1 MNRVLPTA
9 VPWFKTLCCLFLFV
23 VASVLI
29 ADKAVCRRDALS
41 ISVGGL
47 WDLTGDYG
55 REGQAAYIAARKAVT
70 CLNSQGG
77 VGGRFLEL
85 IVADTRGEPGRLLLE
100 ARKLVEQKKVVALL
114 GPTSEALIPVL
125 RNYAEKHNVPIVLTS
140 GDDPL
145 LSFRK
150 NKSVSWTFS
159 ISPGL
164 GPAIKALFREFAR
177 AGLESVAPLVADNT
191 RGKRAS
197 LWLQGYGPEYH
208 LRILTTQN
216 FGLHDTDVITQ
227 LQHFKEEGAQVIV
240 AWGPRSCGPVL
251 LRSAM
256 RMGIHMAVPVQLL
269 SSDMLK
275 KYTGSSRL
283 WTAAP
288 PLLLG
293 YDIPLSH
300 PCSFIVNRFIKAMG
314 EKRVRGFSVEELLA
328 AGAAW
333 DALHLTAMGLRT
345 SSTATHSDLRQALED
360 LDQRYYGVM
369 GVFKPSE
376 RDHSGLVPSSL
387 IVLERSKN
395 SWRPVISNRTGQNYS
410 KLN

>member
-1 MNRVLPTA
+1 MAAPG
-9 VPWFKTLCCLFLFV
+9 FKTLCCLFLFL

-29 ADKAVCRRDALS
+29 ADKAACGRDALS

-47 WDLTGDYG
+47 WDLSGDQR
-55 REGQAAYIAARKAVT
+55 REGQAAYIAAKKAVE

-77 VGGRFLEL
+77 IGGRPLEL
-85 IVADTRGEPGRLLLE
+85 VVADTRGEPGRLLLE
-100 ARKLVEQKKVVALL
+100 ARKLVEQKKVAALL

-125 RNYAEKHNVPIVLTS
+125 RNYAETHNVPIVLTS

-145 LSFRK
+145 LPFKK
-150 NKSVSWTFS
+150 NESVFWTFS

-177 AGLESVAPLVADNT
+177 AGLEPVASLVADNEK
-191 RGKRAS
+191 GKRAS

-208 LRILTTQN
+208 LRILPFQD
-216 FGLHDTDVITQ
+216 FGLHDTDVVSQ
-227 LQHFKEEGAQVIV
+227 LQQFKEEGAQVIV

-251 LRSAM
+251 LRSAN
-256 RMGIHMAVPVQLL
+256 RTGVPVAVPVQLL

-275 KYTGSSRL
+275 EYTGSFRL

-293 YDIPLSH
+293 NDIPLSH
-300 PCSFIVNRFIKAMG
+300 PCAFIVNRFMKAM
-314 EKRVRGFSVEELLA
+314 EQEAMGFSIEEFLA

-333 DALHLTAMGLRT
+333 DAIHLTAMGLRT
-345 SSTATHSDLRQALED
+345 SSTATHSVLRQALED
-360 LDQRYYGVM
+360 LDQKYYGVM
-369 GVFKPSE
+369 GVFKPRE

-387 IVLERSKN
+387 IVLERNKN
-395 SWRPVISNRTGQNYS
+395 SWRPVISSR
-410 KLN
+410 KR

>member
-1 MNRVLPTA
+1 MNLGLPKA
-9 VPWFKTLCCLFLFV
+9 APGFKTLCCLFLFV

-47 WDLTGDYG
+47 WDLSGDHCK
-55 REGQAAYIAARKAVT
+55 EGQAAYIAARKAVE

-77 VGGRFLEL
+77 IGGRPLEL
-85 IVADTRGEPGRLLLE
+85 VEADTRGEPGRLLIE
-100 ARKLVEQKKVVALL
+100 ARKLVEQEKVVALL
-114 GPTSEALIPVL
+114 GPTSETLIPVL
-125 RNYAEKHNVPIVLTS
+125 RSYAEAHNVPMVLTS

-145 LSFRK
+145 LPFRK
-150 NKSVSWTFS
+150 KESVSWTYS
-159 ISPGL
+159 ISPSL

-177 AGLESVAPLVADNT
+177 AGLEPVAPLVADNAK
-191 RGKRAS
+191 GKRAS

-208 LRILTTQN
+208 LRVLPPQN
-216 FGLHDTDVITQ
+216 FGLHDTDVVSQ
-227 LQHFKEEGAQVIV
+227 LQQFKEEGAQVIM
-240 AWGPRSCGPVL
+240 AWGPRSWGPVL
-251 LRSAM
+251 LRSAK
-256 RMGIHMAVPVQLL
+256 RTGIPVAVPVQLL

-275 KYTGSSRL
+275 KYTGSFRL

-293 YDIPLSH
+293 NDIPLSH
-300 PCSFIVNRFIKAMG
+300 PCAFIVNRFMKAM
-314 EKRVRGFSVEELLA
+314 EQEARGFSIEECLA

-345 SSTATHSDLRQALED
+345 SSTATHSDLRQALEG
-360 LDQRYYGVM
+360 LNQKYCGVM
-369 GVFKPSE
+369 GVFKPRK

-387 IVLERSKN
+387 IVLERNKN
-395 SWRPVISNRTGQNYS
+395 SWRPVISSR
-410 KLN
+410 KR

>member
-1 MNRVLPTA
+1 MAAPG
-9 VPWFKTLCCLFLFV
+9 FKTLCCLFLFV

-47 WDLTGDYG
+47 WDLSGDH
-55 REGQAAYIAARKAVT
+55 RKEGQAAYMAAKKAVE

-77 VGGRFLEL
+77 IGGRPLEL
-85 IVADTRGEPGRLLLE
+85 VVADTKGEPGRLLLE
-100 ARKLVEQKKVVALL
+100 ARNLVEQKKVVALL
-114 GPTSEALIPVL
+114 GPTSETLIPVL
-125 RNYAEKHNVPIVLTS
+125 RNYAEAHNVPMVLTS

-145 LSFRK
+145 LPFRK
-150 NKSVSWTFS
+150 KESVCWTYS
-159 ISPGL
+159 ISPSL

-177 AGLESVAPLVADNT
+177 AGLEPVAPLVAHNAQ
-191 RGKRAS
+191 GKRAS

-208 LRILTTQN
+208 LRVLPPQN
-216 FGLHDTDVITQ
+216 FGLHDTDVVSQ
-227 LQHFKEEGAQVIV
+227 LQQFKEEGAQVIM
-240 AWGPRSCGPVL
+240 AWGPRSWGPVL
-251 LRSAM
+251 LRSAK
-256 RMGIHMAVPVQLL
+256 RMGITVAVPVQLL

-275 KYTGSSRL
+275 KYTGSFRL

-288 PLLLG
+288 PVLLG

-300 PCSFIVNRFIKAMG
+300 PCAFIVNRFMKTMGKEAM
-314 EKRVRGFSVEELLA
+314 GFSVEECLA

-360 LDQRYYGVM
+360 LDQKYYGVM
-369 GVFKPSE
+369 GVFKPRE

-387 IVLERSKN
+387 IVLERGTN
-395 SWRPVISNRTGQNYS
+395 GWRPVISSSRRR
-410 KLN
+410 

>member
-1 MNRVLPTA
+1 MNLGLPKAT
-9 VPWFKTLCCLFLFV
+9 PWLRILCSLFLFFAV
-23 VASVLI
+23 SGLI
-29 ADKAVCRRDALS
+29 ADKAACRRDALS

-47 WDLTGDYG
+47 WDLSGDRG
-55 REGQAAYIAARKAVT
+55 REGQAACIAARKAVEY
-70 CLNSQGG
+70 LNSQGG
-77 VGGRFLEL
+77 ISGRPLEL
-85 IVADTRGEPGRLLLE
+85 VVADTGGEPGRLLLE
-100 ARKLVEQKKVVALL
+100 ARKLEQKKVVVLL

-125 RNYAEKHNVPIVLTS
+125 RNYAETRNVPIVLTS

-145 LSFRK
+145 LPFRK
-150 NKSVSWTFS
+150 DESVCWTFS

-164 GPAIKALFREFAR
+164 GPTIKALFREFAS
-177 AGLESVAPLVADNT
+177 AGLEPVAPLVADNT
-191 RGKRAS
+191 IGKRAS

-208 LRILTTQN
+208 LRILPPQN
-216 FGLHDTDVITQ
+216 FGLHDTDMVAQ
-227 LQHFKEEGAQVIV
+227 LQQFKKEGAQVIV

-251 LRSAM
+251 LRSAK
-256 RMGIHMAVPVQLL
+256 RMGIHVAVPVQVL

-275 KYTGSSRL
+275 KYAGSFRL

-300 PCSFIVNRFIKAMG
+300 PCAFVVNRFIKAMG
-314 EKRVRGFSVEELLA
+314 KEAGGFSIEEFLA

-360 LDQRYYGVM
+360 LDQSYYGVM
-369 GVFKPSE
+369 GVFKPRK
-376 RDHSGLVPSSL
+376 RDHSGLVPNSL
-387 IVLERSKN
+387 IVLERNKN
-395 SWRPVISNRTGQNYS
+395 SWRPVISSSRY
-410 KLN
+410 

>member
-1 MNRVLPTA
+1 MAAPG
-9 VPWFKTLCCLFLFV
+9 FKTLCCLFLLFA
-23 VASVLI
+23 ASI
-29 ADKAVCRRDALS
+29 PFADKAVCQRDALS
-41 ISVGGL
+41 ISIGGL
-47 WDLTGDYG
+47 WDLSGDHC
-55 REGQAAYIAARKAVT
+55 REGQAAYMAARKAVE

-77 VGGRFLEL
+77 ISGRHVEL
-85 IVADTRGEPGRLLLE
+85 KVADTRGEPGRLLLE
-100 ARKLVEQKKVVALL
+100 ARKLVEQEKVVALL

-125 RNYAEKHNVPIVLTS
+125 RNYAETHNVPMVLTS

-145 LSFRK
+145 LPFRK
-150 NKSVSWTFS
+150 NESVFWTFS

-177 AGLESVAPLVADNT
+177 ASLEPVALLVADNAE
-191 RGKRAS
+191 GKRAS

-208 LRILTTQN
+208 LRILPPRN
-216 FGLHDTDVITQ
+216 FGIHDTDVVSQ
-227 LQHFKEEGAQVIV
+227 LQQFKEEGAQVIV
-240 AWGPRSCGPVL
+240 AWGPRSWGPVL
-251 LRSAM
+251 LRSAK
-256 RMGIHMAVPVQLL
+256 RMGIHVAVPAQLL

-275 KYTGSSRL
+275 KYTASFKL

-288 PLLLG
+288 PLILG

-300 PCSFIVNRFIKAMG
+300 PCAFIINRFMKVMG
-314 EKRVRGFSVEELLA
+314 KEARGFSIEEFLA

-360 LDQRYYGVM
+360 LDQSYYGVM
-369 GVFKPSE
+369 GVFKPRE

-395 SWRPVISNRTGQNYS
+395 SWRPVISSSRR
-410 KLN
+410 

>member
-1 MNRVLPTA
+1 MAAPG
-9 VPWFKTLCCLFLFV
+9 FKTLCCLFLFL

-29 ADKAVCRRDALS
+29 ADKAACGRDALS

-47 WDLTGDYG
+47 WDLSGDHR
-55 REGQAAYIAARKAVT
+55 REGQAAYIAAKKAVE

-77 VGGRFLEL
+77 IGGRPLEL
-85 IVADTRGEPGRLLLE
+85 VVADTRGEPGRLLLE
-100 ARKLVEQKKVVALL
+100 ARKLVEQEKVVALL
-114 GPTSEALIPVL
+114 GPTSETLIPVL
-125 RNYAEKHNVPIVLTS
+125 RNYAEAHNVPMVLTS

-145 LSFRK
+145 LPFKKNESFF
-150 NKSVSWTFS
+150 WTFS

-177 AGLESVAPLVADNT
+177 AGLEPVGPLVADNEK
-191 RGKRAS
+191 GKRAS

-208 LRILTTQN
+208 LRILPFQD
-216 FGLHDTDVITQ
+216 FGLHDTDVVSQ
-227 LQHFKEEGAQVIV
+227 LQQFKEEGAQVIV

-251 LRSAM
+251 LRSAN
-256 RMGIHMAVPVQLL
+256 RTGVPVAVPVQLL

-275 KYTGSSRL
+275 EYAGSFRL

-293 YDIPLSH
+293 NNIPLSH
-300 PCSFIVNRFIKAMG
+300 PCAFIVNRFMKAM
-314 EKRVRGFSVEELLA
+314 EQEAMRFSIEEFLA

-360 LDQRYYGVM
+360 LDQKYYGVM

-387 IVLERSKN
+387 IVLERNKN
-395 SWRPVISNRTGQNYS
+395 SWRPVISS
-410 KLN
+410 KRR

>member
-1 MNRVLPTA
+1 MNRILPMA
-9 VPWFKTLCCLFLFV
+9 VPGFKTLCCLFLFV

-29 ADKAVCRRDALS
+29 ADKAVCRRDTLS

-47 WDLTGDYG
+47 WDLSGDHC
-55 REGQAAYIAARKAVT
+55 REGQAAYIAARKAVE

-77 VGGRFLEL
+77 IGGRPLEL
-85 IVADTRGEPGRLLLE
+85 VVADTRGEPGRLLIE
-100 ARKLVEQKKVVALL
+100 AGKLVEQEKVVALL
-114 GPTSEALIPVL
+114 GPTSETLIPVL
-125 RNYAEKHNVPIVLTS
+125 RSYAEAHNVPMVLTS

-145 LSFRK
+145 LPFRK
-150 NKSVSWTFS
+150 KESVSWTYS
-159 ISPGL
+159 ISPSL

-177 AGLESVAPLVADNT
+177 ADLEPVAPLVADNAK
-191 RGKRAS
+191 GKRAS

-208 LRILTTQN
+208 LRILPFQD
-216 FGLHDTDVITQ
+216 FGLHDTDVVSQ
-227 LQHFKEEGAQVIV
+227 LQQFKEEGAQVIV
-240 AWGPRSCGPVL
+240 AWGPRSWGPAL
-251 LRSAM
+251 LRSAK
-256 RMGIHMAVPVQLL
+256 RIGIPVAVPVQLL

-275 KYTGSSRL
+275 EYTGSFRL

-300 PCSFIVNRFIKAMG
+300 PCAFIINRFMKAMG
-314 EKRVRGFSVEELLA
+314 KEARGFSIEEFLA

-345 SSTATHSDLRQALED
+345 SSTATHSDLRQALEG
-360 LDQRYYGVM
+360 LDQKYYGVM
-369 GVFKPSE
+369 GVFKPRE

-387 IVLERSKN
+387 IVLERGTNGWK
-395 SWRPVISNRTGQNYS
+395 PVISSRRRR
-410 KLN
+410 

>member
-1 MNRVLPTA
+1 MAASWLRIPCCFFLIFA
-9 VPWFKTLCCLFLFV
+9 V
-23 VASVLI
+23 SGLI
-29 ADKAVCRRDALS
+29 ADKVACRGYSLS
-41 ISVGGL
+41 IYVGGL
-47 WDLTGDYG
+47 WDLSGERS
-55 REGQAAYIAARKAVT
+55 REGKAAYMAARKAVK

-77 VGGRFLEL
+77 ISGRPLEL
-85 IVADTRGEPGRLLLE
+85 VVADTGGEPGRLLLE

-114 GPTSEALIPVL
+114 GPTSEVLIPVL
-125 RNYAEKHNVPIVLTS
+125 RNYAETRNVPVVLTS

-150 NKSVSWTFS
+150 NESVRWTFS
-159 ISPGL
+159 VSTGL

-177 AGLESVAPLVADNT
+177 AGLEPVAPLVADNT

-208 LRILTTQN
+208 LRMLPPQN
-216 FGLHDTDVITQ
+216 FGVHDTDVVTQ
-227 LQHFKEEGAQVIV
+227 LQQFKEEGAQVIV

-251 LRSAM
+251 LRSAK
-256 RMGIHMAVPVQLL
+256 RMNIHVAVPVQLL

-275 KYTGSSRL
+275 KYAGSFRL

-293 YDIPLSH
+293 YDIPSSH
-300 PCSFIVNRFIKAMG
+300 PCAFVVNRFIKAMG
-314 EKRVRGFSVEELLA
+314 KEAGGFSIEEFLA

-345 SSTATHSDLRQALED
+345 SSTAMHSDLCQALED
-360 LDQRYYGVM
+360 PDQSYYGVM
-369 GVFKPSE
+369 GVFKPRE

-395 SWRPVISNRTGQNYS
+395 CWRPVITPNR
-410 KLN
+410 

>member
-1 MNRVLPTA
+1 MNRGLTMATPG
-9 VPWFKTLCCLFLFV
+9 FKTLCRLFLFV

-29 ADKAVCRRDALS
+29 ADKAACGRDALS

-47 WDLTGDYG
+47 WDLSGDHR
-55 REGQAAYIAARKAVT
+55 REGQAAYMAARKAVE

-77 VGGRFLEL
+77 IGGRPLEL
-85 IVADTRGEPGRLLLE
+85 VVADTRGEPGRLLLE
-100 ARKLVEQKKVVALL
+100 ARKLVEQKKVVALM
-114 GPTSEALIPVL
+114 GPTSETLIPVL
-125 RNYAEKHNVPIVLTS
+125 RNYAEAHNVPMVLTS

-145 LSFRK
+145 LPFR
-150 NKSVSWTFS
+150 NKESVSWTYS

-177 AGLESVAPLVADNT
+177 AGLEPVAPLVADNAK
-191 RGKRAS
+191 GKRAS

-208 LRILTTQN
+208 LRILPFQD
-216 FGLHDTDVITQ
+216 FGLHDTDVISQ
-227 LQHFKEEGAQVIV
+227 LQQFKEEGAQVIV
-240 AWGPRSCGPVL
+240 AWGPRSWGPVL
-251 LRSAM
+251 LRSAN
-256 RMGIHMAVPVQLL
+256 RTGVPVAVPVQLL

-275 KYTGSSRL
+275 EYAGSFRL

-293 YDIPLSH
+293 NNVPLSH
-300 PCSFIVNRFIKAMG
+300 PCAFIINRFMKAM
-314 EKRVRGFSVEELLA
+314 EQEAMKFSIEECLA

-345 SSTATHSDLRQALED
+345 SSTATHSDLRHAIEN
-360 LDQRYYGVM
+360 LDQKYYGVM
-369 GVFKPSE
+369 GVFKPRE

-387 IVLERSKN
+387 IVLERNKN
-395 SWRPVISNRTGQNYS
+395 SWRPVISS
-410 KLN
+410 KRR

>member
-1 MNRVLPTA
+1 MNRGLPMA
-9 VPWFKTLCCLFLFV
+9 APGFKTLCCLFLFL

-29 ADKAVCRRDALS
+29 ADKAACGRDALS

-47 WDLTGDYG
+47 WDLSGDQR
-55 REGQAAYIAARKAVT
+55 REGQAAYIAAKKAVE

-77 VGGRFLEL
+77 IGGRPLEL
-85 IVADTRGEPGRLLLE
+85 VVADTRGEPGRLLLE
-100 ARKLVEQKKVVALL
+100 ARKLVEQKKVAALL

-125 RNYAEKHNVPIVLTS
+125 RNYAETHNVPIVLTS

-145 LSFRK
+145 LPFKK
-150 NKSVSWTFS
+150 NESVFWTFS

-177 AGLESVAPLVADNT
+177 AGLEPVASLVADNEK
-191 RGKRAS
+191 GKRAS

-208 LRILTTQN
+208 LRILPFQD
-216 FGLHDTDVITQ
+216 FGLHDTDVVSQ
-227 LQHFKEEGAQVIV
+227 LQQFKEEGAQVIV

-251 LRSAM
+251 LRSAN
-256 RMGIHMAVPVQLL
+256 RTGVPVAVPVQLL

-275 KYTGSSRL
+275 EYTGSFRL

-293 YDIPLSH
+293 NDIPLSH
-300 PCSFIVNRFIKAMG
+300 PCAFIVNRFMKAM
-314 EKRVRGFSVEELLA
+314 EQEAMGFSIEEFLA

-333 DALHLTAMGLRT
+333 DAIHLTAMGLRT
-345 SSTATHSDLRQALED
+345 SSTATHSVLRQALED
-360 LDQRYYGVM
+360 LDQKYYGVM
-369 GVFKPSE
+369 GVFKPRE

-387 IVLERSKN
+387 IVLERNKN
-395 SWRPVISNRTGQNYS
+395 SWRPVISSR
-410 KLN
+410 KR

>member
-1 MNRVLPTA
+1 MAAPG
-9 VPWFKTLCCLFLFV
+9 FKTLCCLFLFL

-29 ADKAVCRRDALS
+29 ADKAACGRDALS

-47 WDLTGDYG
+47 WDLSGDQR
-55 REGQAAYIAARKAVT
+55 REGQAAYIAAKKAVE

-77 VGGRFLEL
+77 IGGRPLEL
-85 IVADTRGEPGRLLLE
+85 VVADTRGEPGRLLLE
-100 ARKLVEQKKVVALL
+100 ARKLVEQKKVAALL

-125 RNYAEKHNVPIVLTS
+125 RNYAETHNVPIVLTS

-145 LSFRK
+145 LPFKK
-150 NKSVSWTFS
+150 NESVFWTFS

-177 AGLESVAPLVADNT
+177 AGLEPVASLVADNEK
-191 RGKRAS
+191 GKRAS

-208 LRILTTQN
+208 LRILPFQD
-216 FGLHDTDVITQ
+216 FGLHDTDVVSQ
-227 LQHFKEEGAQVIV
+227 LQQFKEEGAQVIV
-240 AWGPRSCGPVL
+240 AWGPRSWGPVL
-251 LRSAM
+251 LRSAN
-256 RMGIHMAVPVQLL
+256 RTGVPVAVPVQLL

-275 KYTGSSRL
+275 EYTGSFRL

-293 YDIPLSH
+293 NDIPLSH
-300 PCSFIVNRFIKAMG
+300 PCAFIVNRFMKAM
-314 EKRVRGFSVEELLA
+314 EQEAMGFSIEEFLA

-333 DALHLTAMGLRT
+333 DAIHLTAMGLRT
-345 SSTATHSDLRQALED
+345 SSTATHSVLRQALED
-360 LDQRYYGVM
+360 LDQKYYGVM
-369 GVFKPSE
+369 GVFKPRE

-387 IVLERSKN
+387 IVLERNKN
-395 SWRPVISNRTGQNYS
+395 SWRPVISSR
-410 KLN
+410 KR

>member
-1 MNRVLPTA
+1 MAAPG
-9 VPWFKTLCCLFLFV
+9 FKTLCCLFLFV

-47 WDLTGDYG
+47 WDLSGDH
-55 REGQAAYIAARKAVT
+55 RKEGQAAYMAAKKAVE

-77 VGGRFLEL
+77 IGGRPIDLV
-85 IVADTRGEPGRLLLE
+85 VADTKGEPGRLLLE
-100 ARKLVEQKKVVALL
+100 ARNLVEQKKVVALL
-114 GPTSEALIPVL
+114 GPTSETLIPVL
-125 RNYAEKHNVPIVLTS
+125 RNYAEAHNVPMVLTS

-145 LSFRK
+145 LPFRK
-150 NKSVSWTFS
+150 KESVCWTYS
-159 ISPGL
+159 ITPSL

-177 AGLESVAPLVADNT
+177 AGLEPVAPLVADNAK
-191 RGKRAS
+191 GKRAS

-208 LRILTTQN
+208 LRVLPPQN
-216 FGLHDTDVITQ
+216 FGLHDTDVVSQ
-227 LQHFKEEGAQVIV
+227 LQQFKEEGAQVIM
-240 AWGPRSCGPVL
+240 AWGPRSWGPVL
-251 LRSAM
+251 LRSAK
-256 RMGIHMAVPVQLL
+256 RMGITVAVPVQLL

-275 KYTGSSRL
+275 KYTGSFRL

-288 PLLLG
+288 PILLG

-300 PCSFIVNRFIKAMG
+300 PCAFIVNRFMKAMG
-314 EKRVRGFSVEELLA
+314 KEAMGFSIEECLA

-360 LDQRYYGVM
+360 LDQSYYGVM
-369 GVFKPSE
+369 GVFKPRE

-387 IVLERSKN
+387 VVLERNKN
-395 SWRPVISNRTGQNYS
+395 SWKPIESSRRRR
-410 KLN
+410 